1 MGFLVTKKF
10 LKSIYLKKFPI
21 SKSLPIKI
29 ENLLSQNRNYLY
41 IYIYIDIDIIFD
53 ITISK
58 IYIIFFKNY

>member
-10 LKSIYLKKFPI
+10 LKSIYLKKIPI
-21 SKSLPIKI
+21 PKSLPIKI

-41 IYIYIDIDIIFD
+41 IYIYIDIIFD